1 MLCINIIFAKLGG
14 VSVSICVGHPS
25 KYYADLIRWVL
36 SAIERNS
43 QSMVEQFGC
52 FNCKPLAGVFLMLF
66 CQMIELSDDSTLSE
80 VSLSL
85 SSRNT
90 SSKPRPPTVQR
101 LQPHRTLAG
110 RGVLYLRYKIS
121 MNVRSGPL
129 HRSTASESKTDVKA
143 LYIPVLGTIHV
154 PKPRT
159 DGFPYIST
167 LLPSHNHCE

>member
-1 MLCINIIFAKLGG
+1 VFR
-14 VSVSICVGHPS
+14 
-25 KYYADLIRWVL
+25 YL
-36 SAIERNS
+36 SAWAIRRSTMQILFAGFCRLLNETPRAWSNS
-43 QSMVEQFGC
+43 SVVSTVSRW
-52 FNCKPLAGVFLMLF
+52 LVSFLMLF